1 MSNTQES
8 QPSAA
13 EPAVSGGTSH
23 TFSPQRSMSSDST
36 STTDDEAPI
45 VALIPLPKSEP
56 SDSDHSDSDHSK
68 PACASANG
76 CSLRECDPDGTGS
89 QHSKPDH
96 ADSDHPSS
104 ERRNSENASSGS
116 GSSVYPN
123 SDHADSAYSSSEHSS
138 AEHLHSDGPI
148 SKSNSKATIV
158 APNPNHSS
166 SLSYSD
172 HHSNSDQSE
181 FSSGSTL
188 LAVPEPAAPIYPAG
202 AYDYSANAV
211 DSGIELVRFRSVARG
226 RQPYPRAYRAMHY
239 GMSASEFD
247 GRQESPAEDSLR
259 GARERRRPIKKMTMR
274 EMRDETPKMLK
285 RCYIGLLKCCCGFEN
300 GRCMG
305 GIY

>member
-1 MSNTQES
+1 MSNTQEPQ
-8 QPSAA
+8 QPAA
-13 EPAVSGGTSH
+13 EPAVSGGASH
-23 TFSPQRSMSSDST
+23 TFSPQRSMSSDCA

-56 SDSDHSDSDHSK
+56 SDSDHSDSDRSK
-68 PACASANG
+68 PAYASANG
-76 CSLRECDPDGTGS
+76 CSLQQRDSDGTGS
-89 QHSKPDH
+89 QHSIPGH

-104 ERRNSENASSGS
+104 ERRNSEHESSGS

-123 SDHADSAYSSSEHSS
+123 SDHADSAYSSSERSS

-148 SKSNSKATIV
+148 SKPNNIPTIAASN
-158 APNPNHSS
+158 PQHSP

-172 HHSNSDQSE
+172 HHSNSDHSE

-202 AYDYSANAV
+202 AYDYSANAI
-211 DSGIELVRFRSVARG
+211 DSGIELVRFRSIARG

-259 GARERRRPIKKMTMR
+259 GARERRHPI
-274 EMRDETPKMLK
+274 
-285 RCYIGLLKCCCGFEN
+285 
-300 GRCMG
+300 
-305 GIY
+305 